1 MYSNLQ
7 NSFSSVSYSD
17 YLSRCDLINK
27 YNLTS
32 TYHIPELKDINLELS
47 LKDFLEVYE
56 LAGKD
61 SSDPVIQT
69 KAFIALFNL
78 TGTKPYIKANKSV
91 SSLGR
96 QKTTVVDY
104 SIKVSLI
111 KTSSKFNFLF
121 MLFVEN
127 WHRLKLEDFTIFNKT
142 PNKKISDKKFVLNS
156 LIPSNCLFEADEIL
170 SKNLTGINSKNLKF
184 RLNLSFENSLLLK
197 NRNNIILNLPF
208 FWISGRVV

>member
-7 NSFSSVSYSD
+7 NSFSSVSYSN

-47 LKDFLEVYE
+47 LKDFLEVYG

-78 TGTKPYIKANKSV
+78 TGTKPYIKANKSL
-91 SSLGR
+91 SSSGR
-96 QKTTVVDY
+96 QKTTVVNY
-104 SIKVSLI
+104 SIKVSLK

-184 RLNLSFENSLLLK
+184 RLNLSFENSLLLR